1 MDLRHSLSYPLKKMN
16 SDTVRAGNLTAR
28 LWLGADGR
36 WKWHTYQGGRR
47 ALYSAKDLHKARQRA
62 KEQLVAMRDGKAA
75 LADLSPS
82 DLSQFVAWRAARIE
96 SPLVADAVTKYL
108 AHLASRRVQETR
120 MIKSDLDKFAAA
132 HRCKMS
138 EVTVDNVT
146 AYLER
151 LGVGPRRY
159 NNVRTTLVSLFRWCR
174 LSGLV
179 PDTMTAP
186 ERTHAKKLENT
197 AVAIYTPKQFR
208 DLLAMAPKE
217 WRLGIAVGGLAG
229 LRSEE
234 ISGLRWEDIKLGRKL
249 IEVRAEICK
258 TGKRRLV
265 PIVPALVRV
274 IKESEPCDHS
284 MVTPRERIDNVAK
297 RIRRAGGLWVKNGL
311 RHSFGSYRTAAVK
324 SVGQVALE
332 MGNSEAMVRKH
343 YLETVDAKAA
353 RQWFDTGSIPPKKP
367 N

>member
-1 MDLRHSLSYPLKKMN
+1 MTE
-16 SDTVRAGNLTAR
+16 TVKAGNLTAR
-28 LWLGADGR
+28 LWLASDGR
-36 WKWHTYQGGRR
+36 WKWHTYRSGRR
-47 ALYSAKDLHKARQRA
+47 AMFSAKDLHKARQRA

-75 LADLSPS
+75 LADLSAS
-82 DLSQFVAWRAARIE
+82 ELSEFVAWRAARIE

-120 MIKSDLDKFAAA
+120 TIKADLDKFAAA

-138 EVTVDNVT
+138 DVTVDNVT
-146 AYLER
+146 AYLEQ

-159 NNVRTTLVSLFRWCR
+159 NNVRTTLVSLFRWAR
-174 LSGLV
+174 TAGLI
-179 PDTMTAP
+179 PDGMTAA
-186 ERTHAKKLENT
+186 ERTHTKVLPKA

-208 DLLAMAPKE
+208 DLLAAAPKE
-217 WRLGIAVGGLAG
+217 WRLGLAIGGLAG

-265 PIVPALVRV
+265 PIVPALVKI
-274 IKESEPCDHS
+274 IKVGEPCAHN

-343 YLETVDAKAA
+343 YLEIVDAKAA
-353 RQWFDTGSIPPKKP
+353 RQWFDTGSILAKSSD
-367 N
+367 

>member
-1 MDLRHSLSYPLKKMN
+1 MN
-16 SDTVRAGNLTAR
+16 SDTVKAGNLTAR
-28 LWLGADGR
+28 LWLASDGR
-36 WKWHTYQGGRR
+36 WKWHAYEGGKR
-47 ALYSAKDLHKARQRA
+47 ALYSAKSIHKARQRA
-62 KEQLVAMRDGKAA
+62 KEQLLAMRDGKTA

-82 DLSQFVAWRAARIE
+82 ELSEFVAWRAARVE

-120 MIKSDLDKFAAA
+120 IIKSDLDKFAEAN
-132 HRCKMS
+132 RRKMS
-138 EVTVDNVT
+138 EVTVDHCA
-146 AYLER
+146 AYLGA

-159 NNVRTTLVSLFRWCR
+159 NNVRSSLVSFFRWAR
-174 LSGLV
+174 TTGLV
-179 PDTMTAP
+179 PDGMTAP
-186 ERTHAKKLENT
+186 ERTHTKVLDNKP
-197 AVAIYTPKQFR
+197 VAIYTPQQFR
-208 DLLAMAPKE
+208 DLLAIAPKE
-217 WRLGIAVGGLAG
+217 WRLGLAIGGLAG
-229 LRSEE
+229 LRTEE

-265 PIVPALVRV
+265 PIVPALAAIIR
-274 IKESEPCDHS
+274 KSEPCAYK
-284 MVTPRERIDNVAK
+284 MVTPRERPDNVAK

-343 YLETVDAKAA
+343 YLEIVDAKAA
-353 RQWFDTGSIPPKKP
+353 RDWFDSGSIRLPK
-367 N
+367 

>member
-1 MDLRHSLSYPLKKMN
+1 MTE
-16 SDTVRAGNLTAR
+16 TVKAGNLTAR
-28 LWLGADGR
+28 LWLASDGR
-36 WKWHTYQGGRR
+36 WKWHTYRSGRR
-47 ALYSAKDLHKARQRA
+47 ALFSAKDLHKARQRA

-75 LADLSPS
+75 LADLSAS
-82 DLSQFVAWRAARIE
+82 EVSEFMAWRAARIE
-96 SPLVADAVTKYL
+96 SPTVADGVTKYL
-108 AHLASRRVQETR
+108 AHLAKRKVQETR
-120 MIKSDLDKFAAA
+120 IVASDLAKFAEA
-132 HRCKMS
+132 HSCKLS
-138 EVTVDNVT
+138 EVTVDHVT
-146 AYLER
+146 TYLDG
-151 LGVGPRRY
+151 LGVGPRRH
-159 NNVRTTLVSLFRWCR
+159 NNVRAAIVSLFRWAR
-174 LSGLV
+174 TTGLV
-179 PDTMTAP
+179 PDSMTAP
-186 ERTHAKKLENT
+186 ERTHPLPLPNA

-208 DLLAMAPKE
+208 DLLAAAPKE
-217 WRLGIAVGGLAG
+217 WRLGLAIGGLAG

-265 PIVPALVRV
+265 PIVPALVKV
-274 IKESEPCDHS
+274 IKASEPCAHK

-343 YLETVDAKAA
+343 YLEIVDAKAA
-353 RQWFDTGSIPPKKP
+353 RQWFDTGSILAKSSD
-367 N
+367 

>member
-1 MDLRHSLSYPLKKMN
+1 MD

-36 WKWHTYQGGRR
+36 WKWHAYDGGKR
-47 ALYSAKDLHKARQRA
+47 ALYSAKDIHKARKRA
-62 KEQLVAMRDGKAA
+62 KEQLVAMRDGKTA
-75 LADLSPS
+75 LADLSAS
-82 DLSQFVAWRAARIE
+82 ELSEFVAWRAARVE

-120 MIKSDLDKFAAA
+120 TIKADLDKFAAA

-138 EVTVDNVT
+138 DVTVDNVT
-146 AYLER
+146 AYLEQ
-151 LGVGPRRY
+151 LNVGPRRY
-159 NNVRTTLVSLFRWCR
+159 NNVRTTLVSLFRWAR
-174 LSGLV
+174 TAGLI
-179 PDTMTAP
+179 PDGMTAA
-186 ERTHAKKLENT
+186 ERTHTKVLPKA

-208 DLLAMAPKE
+208 DLLAGAPKE
-217 WRLGIAVGGLAG
+217 WRLGLAIGGLAG

-234 ISGLRWEDIKLGRKL
+234 IAGLRWEDIKLGRKL

-265 PIVPALVRV
+265 PIVPALVKV
-274 IKESEPCDHS
+274 IKASQPCAHK

-343 YLETVDAKAA
+343 YLEIVDSKAA
-353 RQWFDTGSIPPKKP
+353 RDWFDSGSICLKK
-367 N
+367 

>member
-1 MDLRHSLSYPLKKMN
+1 MTEAVRVGALS
-16 SDTVRAGNLTAR
+16 AH
-28 LWLGADGR
+28 LWLASDNR
-36 WKWHTYQGGRR
+36 WKWHAYEAGRR
-47 ALYSAKDLHKARQRA
+47 VLYSAKDLHKARQRA
-62 KEQLVAMRDGKAA
+62 KEQLVAMRDGKTAM
-75 LADLSPS
+75 ADLSPS
-82 DLSQFVAWRAARIE
+82 EVSEFVAWRAARIE
-96 SPLVADAVTKYL
+96 SPVVAVAVQKYL

-120 MIKSDLDKFAAA
+120 MIKSDLDKFAEA

-138 EVTVDNVT
+138 EVTVEQVA
-146 AYLER
+146 AYLEQ

-159 NNVRTTLVSLFRWCR
+159 NNVRTTLVSLFRWAR
-174 LSGLV
+174 TTGLL
-179 PDTMTAP
+179 PDGMTAP
-186 ERTHAKKLENT
+186 ERTHTKVLPKT
-197 AVAIYTPKQFR
+197 PVAIYTPKQFY
-208 DLLAMAPKE
+208 DLLATAPKE
-217 WRLGIAVGGLAG
+217 WRLGLAIGGLAG

-234 ISGLRWEDIKLGRKL
+234 IAGLRWEDIKLSRKL

-265 PIVPALVRV
+265 PIVPALAKV
-274 IKESEPCDHS
+274 IKASAPCAHK

-343 YLETVDAKAA
+343 YLEIVDAKAA
-353 RQWFDTGSIPPKKP
+353 RQWFDSGSILL
-367 N
+367 

>member
-1 MDLRHSLSYPLKKMN
+1 MN

-36 WKWHTYQGGRR
+36 WKWHTYEGGRR
-47 ALYSAKDLHKARQRA
+47 ILYSAKDIHKARQRA
-62 KEQLVAMRDGKAA
+62 KAQLVAMRDGKAA

-82 DLSQFVAWRAARIE
+82 ELSEFIAWRSTRIE
-96 SPLVADAVTKYL
+96 SPLVAEAVTKYL

-120 MIKSDLDKFAAA
+120 MIKSDLDKFAEA

-146 AYLER
+146 AYLEQ

-159 NNVRTTLVSLFRWCR
+159 NNVRTTLVSLFRWAR
-174 LSGLV
+174 TTGLI
-179 PDTMTAP
+179 PDGMTAP
-186 ERTHAKKLENT
+186 ERTHTKVLPNN
-197 AVAIYTPKQFR
+197 AVAIYTPKQFH
-208 DLLAMAPKE
+208 DLLTVAPKD
-217 WRLGIAVGGLAG
+217 WRLGIAIGGLAG
-229 LRSEE
+229 LRTEE
-234 ISGLRWEDIKLGRKL
+234 IAGLRWEDIKLSRKL

-265 PIVPALVRV
+265 PIVPALVKV
-274 IKESEPCDHS
+274 IKASEPCAHK
-284 MVTPRERIDNVAK
+284 MVTPRERIDNAVK
-297 RIRRAGGLWVKNGL
+297 RIRKAGGYWIKNGL

-343 YLETVDAKAA
+343 YLEIVDSKAA
-353 RQWFDTGSIPPKKP
+353 RNWFDSGSISLKKP

>member
-1 MDLRHSLSYPLKKMN
+1 MN
-16 SDTVRAGNLTAR
+16 TDTVRVGNLTAR

-36 WKWHTYQGGRR
+36 WKWHAYEGGKR
-47 ALYSAKDLHKARQRA
+47 ALYSAKDIHKARQRA

-75 LADLSPS
+75 LADLSAS
-82 DLSQFVAWRAARIE
+82 ELSEFVAWRAARIE
-96 SPLVADAVTKYL
+96 SPLVADAVAKYL

-120 MIKSDLDKFAAA
+120 IIKSDLEKFAADNG
-132 HRCKMS
+132 RKMS
-138 EVTVDNVT
+138 EVTVDHVT
-146 AYLER
+146 AYLGG

-159 NNVRTTLVSLFRWCR
+159 NNVRSTLVSFFRWAR
-174 LSGLV
+174 TTSLL
-179 PDTMTAP
+179 PDGMTAP
-186 ERTHAKKLENT
+186 ERTHAKRLET
-197 AVAIYTPKQFR
+197 SAVAIYTPKQFR
-208 DLLAMAPKE
+208 DLLALAPQE
-217 WRLGIAVGGLAG
+217 WRLGIAIGGLAG

-265 PIVPALVRV
+265 PIVPAL
-274 IKESEPCDHS
+274 IKIIKASEPCAHK

-311 RHSFGSYRTAAVK
+311 RHSFGSYRCAAVK

-343 YLETVDAKAA
+343 YLEIVDSKAA
-353 RQWFDTGSIPPKKP
+353 RDWFDSGSIRL
-367 N
+367 

>member
-1 MDLRHSLSYPLKKMN
+1 MN
-16 SDTVRAGNLTAR
+16 SDTVRAGNLAAR

-36 WKWHTYQGGRR
+36 WKWHTYEGGRR
-47 ALYSAKDLHKARQRA
+47 TLYSAKDIHKARQRA
-62 KEQLVAMRDGKAA
+62 KEQLVAMRNGKAA

-82 DLSQFVAWRAARIE
+82 ELSEFIAWRSTRIE

-120 MIKSDLDKFAAA
+120 IIKSDLEKFADAD
-132 HRCKMS
+132 RCKMS
-138 EVTVDNVT
+138 EVTVDKVT
-146 AYLER
+146 AYLEQ

-159 NNVRTTLVSLFRWCR
+159 NNVRTTLVSLFRWAR
-174 LSGLV
+174 TTGLI
-179 PDTMTAP
+179 PDGMTAP
-186 ERTHAKKLENT
+186 ERTHTKVLANN
-197 AVAIYTPKQFR
+197 AVAIYTPKQFH
-208 DLLAMAPKE
+208 DLLAVAPKD
-217 WRLGIAVGGLAG
+217 WRLGIAIGGLAG
-229 LRSEE
+229 LRTEE
-234 ISGLRWEDIKLGRKL
+234 IAGLRWEDLKLSRKL

-265 PIVPALVRV
+265 PIVPALVKV
-274 IKESEPCDHS
+274 IKASEPCAHK
-284 MVTPRERIDNVAK
+284 MVTPRERIDNAVK
-297 RIRRAGGLWVKNGL
+297 RIRKAGGYWIKNGL

-343 YLETVDAKAA
+343 YLEIVDSKAA
-353 RQWFDTGSIPPKKP
+353 RDWFDTGSIRLKKT